1 MTDKA
6 LAKQKEYKFDLNAP
20 IVIFIL
26 TVAALTLNASLV
38 RESIINGIRLSAL
51 SVIPSLFPFFILS
64 DFLSAK
70 YQPKNKI
77 FSNLVCRIFGIS
89 KASVGCVILGFICG
103 FPLGVKS
110 ATELYSD
117 KIIDKDECERL
128 CIIANNPSFGFVA
141 SGVGA
146 GMFGNPYIGV
156 ILYVSVILSAVAVG
170 FLAKQKRHK
179 SKNISNISR
188 QSFDLSLS
196 IKSAALSSIYVSSYI
211 IFFSG
216 VLGIVSSFCKS
227 ELLKI
232 LFSSVLE
239 IGNAASVISK
249 SKILSPASSITL
261 TSFALGFSGLSVF
274 MQAVS
279 YLPPE
284 ISKGK
289 LLGYKL
295 IQGAISAVCAI
306 ALYSFFC

>member
-1 MTDKA
+1 MTEKV
-6 LAKQKEYKFDLNAP
+6 LAKHRIHSFDLNAP
-20 IVIFIL
+20 IIIFAVTVAIL
-26 TVAALTLNASLV
+26 TFNASHV

-70 YQPKNKI
+70 YQPKNRI
-77 FSNLVCRIFGIS
+77 FSNLVCRIFGITQ
-89 KASVGCVILGFICG
+89 ASIGCIILGLVCG

-110 ATELYSD
+110 ATELYAN
-117 KIIDKDECERL
+117 KQIDRDECERL
-128 CIIANNPSFGFVA
+128 CIIANDPSFAFVV

-146 GMFGNPYIGV
+146 GMFNSVLTGI
-156 ILYVSVILSAVAVG
+156 ILYVSVIASTVSIGLLS
-170 FLAKQKRHK
+170 KRKEQKSLK
-179 SKNISNISR
+179 SDNISR
-188 QSFDLSLS
+188 QRFDLSLS

-216 VLGIVSSFCKS
+216 VLGIVSSFCKN

-249 SKILSPASSITL
+249 SKLLSPILSIAL

-295 IQGAISAVCAI
+295 IQGAISAVFTI
-306 ALYSFFC
+306 VLYCFLR